1 MNSTDDQQAISKQEL
16 GTLIAWLTHSEIIF
30 PDGVL
35 GLLKRMLAVYSSLSQ
50 SEKRA
55 KQTLMQLRQA
65 MGLIPKSERGGRKN
79 GPLSE
84 IDKPG
89 TQLGPIASDS
99 MEGWDPER
107 RAAYE
112 ALKKKRSELS
122 RQKREYDRE
131 IKGFID
137 YPPFIGPQLGFDLA
151 MPNEM
156 LFSFPIA
163 ARADNDAGRRVGRM
177 QEFEKEKG
185 LHVSHDY
192 PKRMD
197 LKVIATEITYKVET
211 VTDPVTGK
219 SVRASMQDDGPEGF
233 QLTWGAVGNL
243 IKLHVGFA
251 IPINRIM
258 LMIGQPE
265 FSSSKICRVLQHVAM
280 NLVVIYLHLAEQLS
294 DVGLLSG
301 DDTTTKVL
309 EAEATGEP
317 DDICDEIDAHLGWT
331 QPRANGKGD
340 KKALNVSLIVGKP
353 SMDPRSTIRFFRTH
367 VGSVGN
373 LLTKILES
381 RRPKSGPVIFQGD
394 LSSAN
399 LPIPAL
405 REKFKLAVAG
415 CGAHAR
421 RPFWR
426 YRKDDESLC
435 YFMLRGF
442 LFLAQIEKLIDARGR
457 TRSNVLKLRGRYGRW
472 IWHAMRN
479 RCIAA
484 TTGHV
489 PSPGTYPKGITP
501 DVWPPN
507 TEMNKAAMY
516 IINHFAE
523 LTLYLDHPE
532 LEYTNN
538 GRERA
543 LRVEKCML
551 SSSKFRKTKRGRV
564 TLDILRTFNS
574 TCTAANVDITDYVC
588 FVFKHVDEI
597 HEHPENF
604 TPYAFARSLD
614 QKQPGMSLAVTTM
627 TL

>member
-1 MNSTDDQQAISKQEL
+1 MNSSSGQQAISKQEL
-16 GTLIAWLTHSEIIF
+16 GKLIAWLTDSRIVF
-30 PDGVL
+30 PEGVL
-35 GLLKRMLAVYSSLSQ
+35 ELLRRMCAVYSSLAQ
-50 SEKRA
+50 GEKRA
-55 KQTLMQLRQA
+55 KQTLVQLRQA
-65 MGLIPKSERGGRKN
+65 MGFVPKSERGGQA
-79 GPLSE
+79 GASPIGQEVSSSLPL
-84 IDKPG
+84 
-89 TQLGPIASDS
+89 PITPDA
-99 MEGWDPER
+99 MAEWTPER

-112 ALKKKRSELS
+112 ALKNKRNELN
-122 RQKREYDRE
+122 RQKREYDLKIR
-131 IKGFID
+131 GFID
-137 YPPFIGPQLGFDLA
+137 YSPFIGPQLEFDLA

-163 ARADNDAGRRVGRM
+163 AREDSDEGRRVDRM

-185 LHVSHDY
+185 LHASHDY
-192 PKRMD
+192 PMRMD
-197 LKVIATEITYKVET
+197 LKVVATEITYKVET

-219 SVRASMQDDGPEGF
+219 SVRASMIDDGPDGF

-243 IKLHVGFA
+243 IKMHVGFA

-265 FSSSKICRVLQHVAM
+265 FSSSKICRVLQYIAM
-280 NLVVIYLHLAEQLS
+280 NLVVIYLHLSEQLS
-294 DVGLLSG
+294 DVKLLSG

-309 EAEATGEP
+309 EAGPTGMP
-317 DDICDEIDAHLGWT
+317 DDICDEIDAHLGWL
-331 QPRANGKGD
+331 QPKANGKGD

-353 SMDPRSTIRFFRTH
+353 SVDPRSTIRFFRTH

-373 LLTKILES
+373 LLTKLLES
-381 RRPKSGPVIFQGD
+381 RSPKAGPVIFQGD
-394 LSSAN
+394 LSLAN
-399 LPIPAL
+399 LPLPAL
-405 REKFKLAVAG
+405 REKFRLAVAG

-442 LFLAQIEKLIDARGR
+442 LFLAKIEKLIDARGR
-457 TRSNVLKLRGRYGRW
+457 TRQNVLKLRGRYGRW
-472 IWHAMRN
+472 IWIAMRN

-489 PSPGTYPKGITP
+489 PSPGTYPRGITP

-516 IINHFAE
+516 IINHFGE

-543 LRVEKCML
+543 LRIEKCML

-564 TLDILRTFNS
+564 TLDILRTINA
-574 TCTAANVDITDYVC
+574 TCTAANVDLTAYLR
-588 FVFKHVDEI
+588 FVFKHIDEL

-604 TPYAFARSLD
+604 TPYAFARSLE
-614 QKQPGMSLAVTTM
+614 QTRPGATLAGITIA
-627 TL
+627 L

>member
-1 MNSTDDQQAISKQEL
+1 MNSVNASQAISKQEL
-16 GTLIAWLTHSEIIF
+16 VKLIIWLNEAKTIF
-30 PDGVL
+30 PEGILD
-35 GLLKRMLAVYSSLSQ
+35 LLKRITAVYSSFAQ

-55 KQTLMQLRQA
+55 KQTLIQLRQS
-65 MGLIPKSERGGRKN
+65 MGLIPKSERGGQKN
-79 GPLSE
+79 PLEIGEPVSLPLSVTL
-84 IDKPG
+84 D
-89 TQLGPIASDS
+89 TLA
-99 MEGWDPER
+99 GWDPEK
-107 RAAYE
+107 RADYE
-112 ALKKKRSELS
+112 ALKKKRNELG
-122 RQKREYDRE
+122 RQKREYDAKL
-131 IKGFID
+131 KGFVS
-137 YPPFIGPQLGFDLA
+137 YPKFIGPQLEFDLA
-151 MPNEM
+151 KPNEM

-163 ARADNDAGRRVGRM
+163 AREDGTKGRKVDRM

-197 LKVIATEITYKVET
+197 LKVVATEITYKVET
-211 VTDPVTGK
+211 LTDPVTGK
-219 SVRASMQDDGPEGF
+219 SVRASMIEDGPDGF
-233 QLTWGAVGNL
+233 QLTWGAIGNL

-265 FSSSKICRVLQHVAM
+265 FSSSKICRALQYVSM
-280 NLVVIYLHLAEQLS
+280 NLVVIYLHLSEQLS

-309 EAEATGEP
+309 EAEPTGKP
-317 DDICDEIDAHLGWT
+317 DDICDEIDAHLGWK

-353 SMDPRSTIRFFRTH
+353 EGDPRSTIRFFRTH

-373 LLTKILES
+373 LLTKVLES
-381 RRPKSGPVIFQGD
+381 RLPQSGSVIFQGD

-399 LPIPAL
+399 LPSLEL
-405 REKFKLAVAG
+405 RERFKLAVAG

-442 LFLAQIEKLIDARGR
+442 LLLAQIEKMIDSRGR
-457 TRSNVLKLRGRYGRW
+457 TRENVLKLRGRYGRW
-472 IWHAMRN
+472 IWGAMRN

-484 TTGHV
+484 TTGII
-489 PSPGTYPKGITP
+489 PSPGTYPRGITP

-507 TEMNKAAMY
+507 TEMNKAANY
-516 IINHFAE
+516 IINHFTE
-523 LTLYLDHPE
+523 LTLYLDHPA

-538 GRERA
+538 GRESA
-543 LRVEKCML
+543 LRIEKCML

-564 TLDILRTFNS
+564 TLDILRTINA
-574 TCTAANVDITDYVC
+574 TCTAANVDLTDYLK
-588 FVFKHVDEI
+588 FVFKHITEVHD
-597 HEHPENF
+597 HPEHF
-604 TPYAFARSLD
+604 TPYAFAR
-614 QKQPGMSLAVTTM
+614 LAETN
-627 TL
+627 